1 MATQGA
7 VRLIGGAGAGGWS
20 SKGFGAF
27 DSSLGNLPGG
37 EGLGF
42 VDNGSGIYGAWRESV
57 PDRSGSAPPSMEG
70 SLAALGNL
78 IGQRSGNFDASLGNL
93 DNVTAV
99 PRLRSSCVLTLH
111 TLTIMV
117 PSADQHGS
125 RFIQQKLE
133 NCTAEEKASVFA
145 EVLPHAPSLMTD
157 VFGNYVIQKFF
168 EHGTPEQRRDLA
180 TKLAGHVLPLSL
192 QMYGCRV
199 IQKALEVMELDQK
212 IDLVCELDGNI
223 IRCVR
228 DQNGNHVI
236 QKCIECVPTEH
247 IGFVVSAF
255 RGQVAS
261 LSMHPYG
268 CRVIQRVLEHCG
280 GDSQGQCIIDEILQS
295 ACILAQDQY
304 GNYVTQGMMKDQYAN
319 YVVQKILEACNDQQR
334 ELLVSRVK
342 GHLQA
347 LRKYTY
353 GKHIASRVEQL
364 CGEGGSECDS

>member
-192 QMYGCRV
+192 QILLLIDG
-199 IQKALEVMELDQK
+199 KAVMLEDTGSYEL
-212 IDLVCELDGNI
+212 N
-223 IRCVR
+223 
-228 DQNGNHVI
+228 
-236 QKCIECVPTEH
+236 
-247 IGFVVSAF
+247 VSS
-255 RGQVAS
+255 RQ
-261 LSMHPYG
+261 
-268 CRVIQRVLEHCG
+268 
-280 GDSQGQCIIDEILQS
+280 
-295 ACILAQDQY
+295 
-304 GNYVTQGMMKDQYAN
+304 QGMMKDQYAN